1 MSKDS
6 AAVIDKLEALG
17 YKLHFI
23 DGPIVLTKADLP
35 PSFQTIPS
43 NNDCVAP
50 QLRSWW
56 VVDKS
61 RPAEH
66 YNLDRA
72 FATIDAF
79 TAQHGPFVGVIGFSQ
94 GASLAA
100 LLASRLVTQQ
110 QLQQDATAALKF
122 AIIISGFV
130 PNYKPLISTYF
141 SHPVNLASLHVIG
154 SNDKVVPPAR
164 SRDLAAKFD
173 PSRATLVSHPKDHI
187 IPKDAETVDRIA
199 AFVAEHGAAGGL
211 SKL

>member
-1 MSKDS
+1 MLS
-6 AAVIDKLEALG
+6 KLESLG

-35 PSFQTIPS
+35 PSFQTQSPE
-43 NNDCVAP
+43 NDNAA
-50 QLRSWW
+50 QKLRSWW
-56 VVDKS
+56 VVNKS
-61 RPAEH
+61 KPAEH
-66 YNLDRA
+66 YNLNRA

-100 LLASRLVTQQ
+100 LLASHLVTKQ
-110 QLQQDATAALKF
+110 QQDAITAGLKF

-141 SHPVNLASLHVIG
+141 AHPVSLASLHVIG
-154 SNDKVVPPAR
+154 SSDTVVPPAR

-173 PSRATLVSHPKDHI
+173 ANRATLVLHPHGHV

-199 AFVAEHGAAGGL
+199 AFVAEQDAAASG
-211 SKL
+211 SAKL